1 MRWKCNWS
9 HFFRKQEKERYIVC
23 CNNNLD
29 YVFLCSYN
37 IWTFKSD
44 PRTAFIM
51 FWLKVVVK
59 KFVGQGDIFSQ
70 SSKYSHFYNL
80 FVCKS
85 QFYFFTLTSNSEF
98 PISQHNWSSW
108 RRRKNN
114 NFGRNMKPKLCFVTN
129 MFDYF
134 LLYFVCVYHILKQ
147 NCWNIQ
153 IVQYLSKLKCSN
165 TFPEYS
171 GQCSTKASL
180 SCVSSIPCH
189 KTAD

>member
-1 MRWKCNWS
+1 MLLFDAVWMYLNISCK
-9 HFFRKQEKERYIVC
+9 HL
-23 CNNNLD
+23 NLD
-29 YVFLCSYN
+29 EVKHFDLARNQTFAIERKIKKHSQHWEECTVWTPNFGCNRSENISLLVAEMDILDATIKWGENAIDRISSENRKRSDILFVAIIIWIMSCLCSYN

-59 KFVGQGDIFSQ
+59 KLVGQGDIFSQ

-108 RRRKNN
+108 RRK
-114 NFGRNMKPKLCFVTN
+114 
-129 MFDYF
+129 
-134 LLYFVCVYHILKQ
+134 KQ
-147 NCWNIQ
+147 
-153 IVQYLSKLKCSN
+153 
-165 TFPEYS
+165 
-171 GQCSTKASL
+171 
-180 SCVSSIPCH
+180 
-189 KTAD
+189 